1 MYNESPG
8 YIFLWTGYLG
18 VVARLMGVY
27 ILEYKWEWYIRRWS
41 MNVIVPHSLNG
52 DADEHLKCNNY
63 KSVFTTEAM
72 IRIDI

>member
-1 MYNESPG
+1 
-8 YIFLWTGYLG
+8 
-18 VVARLMGVY
+18 MGVY